1 MVISRGQGDREEREE
16 KKNGEKRR
24 NKAGQDLRLWEGARK
39 EKTKK
44 LCTLEVSQTSEET
57 SQDRGRTLEYW
68 KRTQQSV

>member
-44 LCTLEVSQTSEET
+44 LCTLGSLPNQ
-57 SQDRGRTLEYW
+57 
-68 KRTQQSV
+68 